1 MAWTCF
7 DRLPPVDCED
17 VMHLTSIKGTLPCR
31 VGSQNLREK
40 PPVTEPW
47 CVLLASREDPQR
59 PKMTAQGH
67 SAAQRPALY
76 NRDPLTTALR
86 RATALTSLDQ
96 IAAVIAGP
104 ADHWRQGSLS
114 ELGILNLF
122 VQPKHQG
129 TAYEVLLALLMLEN
143 RISPSAAVLFL
154 PADCIV
160 NDEVVMT
167 NSLASMAEW
176 IVEEPGPVYLLG
188 AIPEG
193 PHDQLGY
200 IVPWHD
206 VMLMPT
212 GVYEFVERP
221 DVHRARE
228 LINAGG
234 LWNTFIFGGSLVS
247 LIQLFRPRFD
257 ATIAALRAALRSD
270 DIARDLIRT
279 YNNLKSVDFSQELL
293 AGQTDN
299 LKVLRLLRC
308 GWWPLKPP
316 TPTALARP
324 HLHTSSQAD
333 QGTILSHPHA
343 ATQPAPL

>member
-1 MAWTCF
+1 
-7 DRLPPVDCED
+7 
-17 VMHLTSIKGTLPCR
+17 
-31 VGSQNLREK
+31 
-40 PPVTEPW
+40 VTEPW

-59 PKMTAQGH
+59 PRVTAQAR
-67 SAAQRPALY
+67 SAVQWPALN
-76 NRDPLTTALR
+76 NRDPLTAALR
-86 RATALTSLDQ
+86 HATALTSLDQ
-96 IAAVIAGP
+96 IAAVIAGS
-104 ADHWRQGSLS
+104 ADHWRQGSFR
-114 ELGILNLF
+114 ELGIHNLF

-129 TAYEVLLALLMLEN
+129 TAYEVLLALLMLET
-143 RISPSAAVLFL
+143 RISPSTAVLFL

-176 IVEEPGPVYLLG
+176 IVDEPGPVYLLG
-188 AIPEG
+188 AVPEG

-221 DVHRARE
+221 DAHRARK

-234 LWNTFIFGGSLVS
+234 LWNTFTFGGSLGS
-247 LIQLFRPRFD
+247 LLQLFRPRFD
-257 ATIAALRAALRSD
+257 AAIAGLRTALRSEH
-270 DIARDLIRT
+270 IALDLARA
-279 YNNLKSVDFSQELL
+279 YDNLTSVDFSQDLL
-293 AGQTDN
+293 ARRTAN

-324 HLHTSSQAD
+324 H
-333 QGTILSHPHA
+333 PHNNMI
-343 ATQPAPL
+343 